1 MSKETENKVETFWQ
15 EYEEKIGAT
24 VLARSLGQYLS
35 GWEEFDNKGLTNIW
49 GLIIATSE
57 GFRFHHFAHRNW
69 LEALTNR
76 EGSKEKIID
85 IQREK
90 IISAQ
95 FIYESRWWM
104 KLLRNTLPKLELVYK
119 DNEGMER
126 TMVLEANIMA
136 GKNNNSELLA
146 DKLNSL
152 L

>member
-1 MSKETENKVETFWQ
+1 MSKETEKKVETFWQ
-15 EYEEKIGAT
+15 EYEEKIGAS

-35 GWEEFDNKGLTNIW
+35 GWEEFDSKGWTPIW
-49 GLIIATSE
+49 GLIIATSA
-57 GFRFHHFAHRNW
+57 GFRFHHFPHRNW

-85 IQREK
+85 IPKET

-95 FIYESRWWM
+95 FIDESKWWM
-104 KLLRNTLPKLELVYK
+104 KLLKNTLPKLELVYK
-119 DNEGMER
+119 DNEGKER

-152 L
+152 